1 MKVRS
6 LCAAAACLLPVI
18 LSAQESPPPA
28 AAPAT
33 EQQAAPAAAKK
44 DYIRFTEDEKTGRL
58 EIAIC
63 RFTGKDGLQVDL
75 VGVVH
80 IADKA
85 YYKELDRRLG
95 EDYDAVLY
103 ELVGEPERLQP
114 GLRKAK
120 DDADPVKAEAEEDAP
135 PEKPARHSMLG
146 TLQKKMGDI
155 LKLEFQLGSINYDR
169 PHFIHADMT
178 PKQFEEERKRNGESF
193 LKMFLR
199 SLKAQ
204 GDPEMAKMADD
215 LNAITPG
222 LLLKLM
228 LNRDVSADLKIA
240 LGRMFDQ
247 SEHTTGKLFD
257 GENGSVILD
266 GRNKVASEK
275 LAEIIKQG
283 KKKISI
289 FYGAAHLP
297 GLEELMIRD
306 HGLTPSDTQWLPAW
320 TIEKPKP
327 KAARNK
333 AAPAEKA
340 PDGKEPEAGE
350 KP

>member
-28 AAPAT
+28 AAPAP

-44 DYIRFTEDEKTGRL
+44 DYIRFTEDDKTGRL

-120 DDADPVKAEAEEDAP
+120 DDADPDKAEAEEDAP
-135 PEKPARHSMLG
+135 P
-146 TLQKKMGDI
+146 
-155 LKLEFQLGSINYDR
+155 
-169 PHFIHADMT
+169 
-178 PKQFEEERKRNGESF
+178 
-193 LKMFLR
+193 
-199 SLKAQ
+199 
-204 GDPEMAKMADD
+204 
-215 LNAITPG
+215 
-222 LLLKLM
+222 
-228 LNRDVSADLKIA
+228 
-240 LGRMFDQ
+240 
-247 SEHTTGKLFD
+247 
-257 GENGSVILD
+257 
-266 GRNKVASEK
+266 
-275 LAEIIKQG
+275 
-283 KKKISI
+283 
-289 FYGAAHLP
+289 
-297 GLEELMIRD
+297 
-306 HGLTPSDTQWLPAW
+306 
-320 TIEKPKP
+320 
-327 KAARNK
+327 
-333 AAPAEKA
+333 
-340 PDGKEPEAGE
+340 
-350 KP
+350 

>member
-1 MKVRS
+1 MKVRL
-6 LCAAAACLLPVI
+6 LCAAAACALPLS
-18 LSAQESPPPA
+18 LSAQEAPPPPA
-28 AAPAT
+28 APAT
-33 EQQAAPAAAKK
+33 PAAEQQSAPAAAKK
-44 DYIRFTEDEKTGRL
+44 DYIRFTEDEQTGRL
-58 EIAIC
+58 ETAVC

-80 IADKA
+80 IADMA
-85 YYKELDRRLG
+85 YYKELDRKLG

-114 GLRKAK
+114 GLKK
-120 DDADPVKAEAEEDAP
+120 
-135 PEKPARHSMLG
+135 EKPADEEPPPAKPERPSMLG
-146 TLQKKMGDI
+146 VLQRKMGDI

-204 GDPEMAKMADD
+204 SDPEMAKMADD

-222 LLLKLM
+222 LLVKLM
-228 LNRDVSADLKIA
+228 LNRDISADLKIA

-247 SEHTTGKLFD
+247 SEHTTSKLMEGD
-257 GENGSVILD
+257 NGSVILD
-266 GRNKVASEK
+266 GRNKVASDK

-306 HGLTPSDTQWLPAW
+306 HGLTPSDTQWLTAW
-320 TIEKPKP
+320 TIQKPKP
-327 KAARNK
+327 KAARSKSAPAGEGTVEK
-333 AAPAEKA
+333 APAAPEPAEK
-340 PDGKEPEAGE
+340 P
-350 KP
+350 